1 MPRSLSF
8 AGAVEHGKAGSN
20 VGPRLPYVSC
30 QQSFRVGTGLL
41 LAEAELILQ
50 ASLRPDVIQC
60 TESTELENVS
70 LRLWSVSLRLWSVC
84 QEETIPRFMSG
95 GLART
100 SESAAFANIGA
111 PMGDENQHI
120 TLYVHSWERITSMY

>member
-1 MPRSLSF
+1 MWALAFHMSL
-8 AGAVEHGKAGSN
+8 
-20 VGPRLPYVSC
+20 VSRALV
-30 QQSFRVGTGLL
+30 RVGTGLL

-111 PMGDENQHI
+111 LMQHI
-120 TLYVHSWERITSMY
+120 TLEVHSWEGATSMYVHMCR